1 MSHSNIVKLKEVI
14 REKDILYFVFEYMV
28 IGFIYRAFSSWS
40 FGCLFNL
47 KLDI

>member
-28 IGFIYRAFSSWS
+28 IDFIYHASSSWS
-40 FGCLFNL
+40 FGCLFS
-47 KLDI
+47 